1 MTISYFTKKV
11 INHFIYKTLKDHVNI
26 TKTLLIN
33 FAFLPFKQ
41 AVKLPIVIYGPCKIG
56 SIMGQIKFLSPVRR
70 GMLKI
75 GLTHPVRSYYSK
87 SFVSIAGLIEVGE
100 RTILRKGINLEVGIA
115 GHLVLKDFM
124 SVGHNCT
131 IICHQYIEIGEACSV
146 GNNSYFIDS
155 DFHHVINTK
164 TRKVGVN
171 HKPVIL
177 GPNCWIGGWCT
188 IKKGTQLPKGTIV
201 AGPNSMVGKNFV
213 GVIPECCMIGGSPAK
228 LLVEGVRRVN
238 NDASDKIIN
247 KYIEENGEPY
257 FVLPNEVDIDAF
269 CMPGHNMKGQF
280 TPPSNQLI
288 HS

>member
-1 MTISYFTKKV
+1 MTISYLTKKV

-56 SIMGQIKFLSPVRR
+56 SIMGEIKFLKPVRR

-75 GLTHPVRSYYSK
+75 GPCDPVRSYHNK
-87 SFVSIAGLIEVGE
+87 SYVSISGIVEVGE
-100 RTILRKGINLEVGIA
+100 NVVLRRGMNLQVCHKGK
-115 GHLVLKDFM
+115 LVLRSNLYVGDNNTIYCHDLIDF
-124 SVGHNCT
+124 
-131 IICHQYIEIGEACSV
+131 GEATRV

-164 TRKVGVN
+164 TRKVAVN
-171 HKPVIL
+171 HKPVIM

-213 GVIPECCMIGGSPAK
+213 GVIPECSMIGGSPAK

-238 NDASDKIIN
+238 NDDSDKIIN
-247 KYIEENGEPY
+247 KYTEEKGEPY
-257 FVLPNEVDIDAF
+257 YILPDDVDIDTF
-269 CMPGHNMKGQF
+269 CMPNCEKNGENC
-280 TPPSNQLI
+280 PPPRTD
-288 HS
+288 